1 MENQKN
7 NKGVIALLIV
17 IILILLVL
25 CILFATG
32 TITFK
37 SNDVENSGT
46 NQNINDNN
54 QVSDDN
60 NTGNTLNDNNLE
72 YANQTATSVKVDN
85 LEEGNGKT
93 IDIEI
98 DNGNIIFK
106 SDNKE
111 LVLSDINAK
120 YMYLHQYMESCSTK
134 LYFINQNNELYR
146 ISLLSLV
153 CQYNFDKEEL
163 SVEKVTD
170 SKVTDFL
177 GYGYSYYRDDNMSI
191 DTTYHNVYYLLEN
204 GNIESLVINWYKQQ

>member
-17 IILILLVL
+17 IIVILSAL
-25 CILFATG
+25 CVLFATG
-32 TITFK
+32 TISFK
-37 SNDVENSGT
+37 SNDVDNNETNENINDT
-46 NQNINDNN
+46 NNVGNTINDNN
-54 QVSDDN
+54 
-60 NTGNTLNDNNLE
+60 LK
-72 YANQTATSVKVDN
+72 YANQTSASVKVDN
-85 LEEGNGKT
+85 LEEGNGKI
-93 IDIEI
+93 IDIKI
-98 DNGNIIFK
+98 DNGNIKFN

-111 LVLSDINAK
+111 LVLSNINAK

-153 CQYNFDKEEL
+153 CQYDFDKEKL
-163 SVEKVTD
+163 NVEKVTD